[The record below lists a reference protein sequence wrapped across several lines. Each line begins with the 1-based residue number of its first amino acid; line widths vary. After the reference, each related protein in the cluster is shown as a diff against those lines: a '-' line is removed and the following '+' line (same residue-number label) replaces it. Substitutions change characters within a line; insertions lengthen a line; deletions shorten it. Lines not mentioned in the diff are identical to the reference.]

1 MAHERS
7 VFEAVAAARAGT
19 QAVADEGP
27 SPARFAA
34 ERQLGVASAGLVA
47 VAEAY
52 PQLRASEAAAELIA
66 ALKDVEGDL
75 RRARMVYNR
84 TVQTYEER
92 PPDLPQLAGRG
103 RVPLRPPPL
112 LLRLAMRRD
121 ITRIAIVTAILFAAF
136 LGLLLI
142 VTRDGTARATCRA
155 RASTTASRMPSS
167 TARSAP
173 TAR

>member
-1 MAHERS
+1 MIAVIGIAAAVLVLAAIALLYNRLVGLRNKTRYTWGDCDAVLARRAQAIPRLVAVVEGAMAHERS

-27 SPARFAA
+27 SEARFAA

-84 TVQTYEER
+84 TVQTYEDAR
-92 PPDLPQLAGRG
+92 QTFPGSLVAGAFRFGPLPYFS
-103 RVPLRPPPL
+103 
-112 LLRLAMRRD
+112 D
-121 ITRIAIVTAILFAAF
+121 
-136 LGLLLI
+136 
-142 VTRDGTARATCRA
+142 
-155 RASTTASRMPSS
+155 
-167 TARSAP
+167 
-173 TAR
+173 